1 MYQGAFKKLRE
12 EFPVLRKYAYLN
24 TAAYGLLPLRAIKRL
39 QEAVVKFCSEGPVDS
54 SLENKVLL
62 EARNE
67 ISKLINCK
75 PEEIAFTTSTTTGLK
90 AALRMIRLKP
100 GDNVVSFDLEFPG
113 LAATVKSLCDR
124 VGCRVNIVKHRNG
137 FYELSDIRRA
147 VNEKTKAIV
156 ASSVQWVNGLKMDL
170 KALREIADSV
180 GAYLILDS
188 IQHVGGILFD
198 VNEAKPDFVAVGG
211 EKWLMATWMG
221 VGFLYVRKQLVN
233 EFELPPYGLLNLRE
247 PKGGWSSY
255 WPRLRK
261 NPWKLLPVRKT
272 AEKYEWGG
280 TPPVFP
286 LLAFYGSLKMLNEI
300 GMGNV
305 HERNIRLKEYLV
317 EKLFEIGAKIISFKE
332 NKEEWSSI
340 TTFRLH
346 KSLERDRLLVERLR
360 GRGIIVSTRGV
371 SGIGGI
377 RVSPHFYNDVADID
391 RLLCEISRVL

>member
-1 MYQGAFKKLRE
+1 M
-12 EFPVLRKYAYLN
+12 
-24 TAAYGLLPLRAIKRL
+24 
-39 QEAVVKFCSEGPVDS
+39 
-54 SLENKVLL
+54 
-62 EARNE
+62 
-67 ISKLINCK
+67 
-75 PEEIAFTTSTTTGLK
+75 
-90 AALRMIRLKP
+90 
-100 GDNVVSFDLEFPG
+100 
-113 LAATVKSLCDR
+113 
-124 VGCRVNIVKHRNG
+124 NIVKHRNG

-261 NPWKLLPVRKT
+261 NPWKLLPARKT

-360 GRGIIVSTRGV
+360 GRGVIVSTRGV